1 MIFYTMGVYGLTAE
15 EFFKKIENNNIDT
28 LLDIRRRRA
37 VRGSQYAFANSKR
50 LQSKLSELGIRYI
63 HIPDLSPTN
72 EIKKMQYAEDEKSG
86 TTQRKRE
93 SLSKVFISAYKN
105 QILNKYSLP
114 AMINDLKKAGTKK
127 ALLFCVEKN
136 PGACHRS
143 LVAEK
148 LNHTHHMKVTNL

>member
-1 MIFYTMGVYGLTAE
+1 MILYTMGVYGLTAE

-28 LLDIRRRRA
+28 FLDIRRRRA

-50 LQSKLSELGIRYI
+50 LQSKLSESGIRYI

-72 EIKKMQYAEDEKSG
+72 EIKNMQYAEDEKSG

-105 QILNKYSLP
+105 QILNNYSLT
-114 AMINDLKKAGTKK
+114 ALIDGLKKEGTNK

-136 PGACHRS
+136 PDACHRS

-148 LNHTHHMKVTNL
+148 LHRTHRMKVINL

>member
-1 MIFYTMGVYGLTAE
+1 MIFYTLGVYGLTAE
-15 EFFKKIENNNIDT
+15 VFFKKIENNNIDT
-28 LLDIRRRRA
+28 FLDIRRRRA

-50 LQSKLSELGIRYI
+50 LQNKLSELGIRYI

-72 EIKKMQYAEDEKSG
+72 EIKNMQYAEDEKSG

-114 AMINDLKKAGTKK
+114 DMINNLKKEGTKK

-136 PGACHRS
+136 PTACHRS

-148 LNHTHHMKVTNL
+148 LNRTHHMKVTNL